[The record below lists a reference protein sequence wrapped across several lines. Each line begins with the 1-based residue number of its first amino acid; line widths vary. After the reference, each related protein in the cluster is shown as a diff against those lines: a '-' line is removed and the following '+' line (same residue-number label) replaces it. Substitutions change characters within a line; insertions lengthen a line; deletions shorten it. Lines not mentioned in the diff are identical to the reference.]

1 MQGGYLMGN
10 SHANGGIKIK
20 TPEGQ
25 IEAEGGEVIVNKRVL
40 SLNDKFVCEGNP
52 KEITSKINEMEGGV
66 SWSDTGSCRLVS
78 RAEDGSE
85 IEANRSDDGYGV
97 LYVSGGK
104 TYIVTADTEDQAEII
119 RDSIK
124 DYKDGLIE
132 KSELENTLQS
142 YMNDEEELA
151 DDIYTISGKPHVYN
165 GFYAGYIPLMDSE
178 AINIDESSAIEFKDG
193 GGIYNNVIQAAKG
206 FNIDKTDPTYVKNQI
221 LSMNFEYEEVRN
233 DFKLGHINENEYYD
247 YKKDIVNKYLPYIE
261 EGKKLGIPVN
271 AGLIYNTNV
280 KVSNGASL
288 NVDNTAANGTI
299 LRSSNP
305 EKRPSPSVSATIY
318 PAGYQM
324 EGNDG
329 NIWEIALDSR
339 GIHRWKKLKGE
350 DGLDIAEDGMELNK
364 PFSAKEYAAHRAKIN
379 KEYKEKREKL
389 GVVLYCEDA
398 NGVPDEYELN
408 TLLEDEDYRIDVD
421 KMNASYSYE
430 FYKGDNLVCVAQID
444 TINYEYKQGDEAEL
458 PDNYY
463 RRRGLSRSRSFYE
476 SLFYPT
482 DYNLNT
488 DECDISDEDTALLEK
503 HARIIFNK
511 FLKDVDI
518 SESLTFII
526 TREEL
531 QAELKSGIEL
541 AANGKKVTKES
552 LLNTV
557 STKKDEYWFTPEG
570 RITSEKKGTANEFI
584 QHEWA
589 KMFGANNMKLVG
601 GDEKEYVYEL
611 EGNPMM
617 IAAATSYLQEEKG
630 VEIETYGHKKRVHI
644 PKKVIDSTSAHLRYP
659 LITPFANGGGVE
671 KKIESLEKQKKKLIE
686 EYNVA
691 IEPEKEKIY
700 QKIKDIRVDID
711 YAKREM
717 YVAQEKEDSNK
728 MTIDFMKALEEGGIM
743 TPGTHKNKA
752 DVDSIKSI
760 ISMDGYE
767 FSKYIKKVKDRKID
781 GIYREF
787 QDWKQTYK
795 MANGGGVGNKIAHIH
810 KNKAFSSMP
819 LQFILEDWTDGQEGF
834 LKSADHNPNYLI
846 KWAEDNGYEVINKD
860 EFIKANGG
868 GVDLP
873 ENYYQHAIE
882 RENKIYTGDN
892 YVGII
897 SQYSPNFFHKDVSFM
912 GYVDKFGEFY
922 DVPVGDDAYRYANGG
937 GVPQAKYGR
946 SFGSYKPYK
955 KSYRTGFSGRTN
967 RGEYLGNGVWGDDE
981 GNRWDKDGK
990 TVSGYGL
997 SGEKSTDEMSDEEY
1011 KEKYGRKTVAPVTE
1025 DARITKANLIASRI
1039 AAKKGQPVTEK
1050 LVQWVLKQMD
1060 EGKFAADGK
1069 QIEQADILTNSMLS
1083 ILDLYNYI
1091 SSKGN
1096 KIIIQGSPYTYASHG
1111 KYNLRVLGGK
1121 GATYNIVPYFPERRG
1136 MFEDANFYSLIRQ
1149 KRHEHFAIT
1158 KNGELI
1164 DVAEDGTEIKS

>member
-142 YMNDEEELA
+142 YMNDEEELV

-379 KEYKEKREKL
+379 KEYKEKRAKL

-476 SLFYPT
+476 SLFKPT
-482 DYNLNT
+482 DYNVNT
-488 DECDISDEDTALLEK
+488 DECDISDEDKLLLEK

-511 FLKDVDI
+511 FLKDVEI
-518 SESLTFII
+518 SKSYEFII
-526 TREEL
+526 TKEEL

-659 LITPFANGGGVE
+659 LITPFRNGGFVGKGELVWRKLSSSDKIDFLYKNFTPEITPRSQEILVGKSYNFLPKNVKITLNSKYANVEEFANGGRVYDEKTIVDFVKALEESKIVAVGAHLNPGALDTIKAIVSMSKKEYTDTSSAKVKMVYTEFNDWIQTYKYANGGGVTNYM
-671 KKIESLEKQKKKLIE
+671 SLEDSRRMYGNEVSWEIDKKDLKIINRLRS
-686 EYNVA
+686 
-691 IEPEKEKIY
+691 KWMREKISR
-700 QKIKDIRVDID
+700 QQHLKEVKD
-711 YAKREM
+711 ALW
-717 YVAQEKEDSNK
+717 KE
-728 MTIDFMKALEEGGIM
+728 A
-743 TPGTHKNKA
+743 
-752 DVDSIKSI
+752 
-760 ISMDGYE
+760 
-767 FSKYIKKVKDRKID
+767 SKYS
-781 GIYREF
+781 
-787 QDWKQTYK
+787 
-795 MANGGGVGNKIAHIH
+795 NGGGV
-810 KNKAFSSMP
+810 
-819 LQFILEDWTDGQEGF
+819 EG
-834 LKSADHNPNYLI
+834 
-846 KWAEDNGYEVINKD
+846 
-860 EFIKANGG
+860 
-868 GVDLP
+868 LP

-922 DVPVGDDAYRYANGG
+922 DVQVGDDASLYANGG
-937 GVPQAKYGR
+937 GVGENIYTIEY
-946 SFGSYKPYK
+946 FGWSPII
-955 KSYRTGFSGRTN
+955 
-967 RGEYLGNGVWGDDE
+967 RGMDFDNIDIKAMSEDEAWDKFNAMNKMVKTANISHINGV
-981 GNRWDKDGK
+981 K
-990 TVSGYGL
+990 V
-997 SGEKSTDEMSDEEY
+997 
-1011 KEKYGRKTVAPVTE
+1011 
-1025 DARITKANLIASRI
+1025 
-1039 AAKKGQPVTEK
+1039 
-1050 LVQWVLKQMD
+1050 
-1060 EGKFAADGK
+1060 AADGK